1 MKLQELTV
9 IIAQQDPIRANAV
22 GKMAEY
28 ITQRFRPAFLS
39 KEQAQ
44 AVNAYLDRICP
55 PSNYPIT
62 ETECEHRR
70 IAAQQLVIDSIQ
82 VLNHDELDKL
92 SDVLDHIEAVSLQ
105 AAVHVVQLDARDAA
119 RGGVVELRGEILRQG
134 IVLSLLLPAGHEVVT
149 LFRNHPVHG
158 GHFVRGVLQVGV
170 HGEDDLAL
178 RALEAAVKRGGFAVI
193 AAET

>member
-28 ITQRFRPAFLS
+28 ITQRFRPAFPS

-92 SDVLDHIEAVSLQ
+92 SDVLDHIAY
-105 AAVHVVQLDARDAA
+105 DRDYYMPE
-119 RGGVVELRGEILRQG
+119 RR
-134 IVLSLLLPAGHEVVT
+134 AGWH
-149 LFRNHPVHG
+149 R
-158 GHFVRGVLQVGV
+158 
-170 HGEDDLAL
+170 
-178 RALEAAVKRGGFAVI
+178 
-193 AAET
+193 

>member
-55 PSNYPIT
+55 PSN
-62 ETECEHRR
+62 
-70 IAAQQLVIDSIQ
+70 
-82 VLNHDELDKL
+82 
-92 SDVLDHIEAVSLQ
+92 
-105 AAVHVVQLDARDAA
+105 
-119 RGGVVELRGEILRQG
+119 
-134 IVLSLLLPAGHEVVT
+134 
-149 LFRNHPVHG
+149 
-158 GHFVRGVLQVGV
+158 
-170 HGEDDLAL
+170 
-178 RALEAAVKRGGFAVI
+178 
-193 AAET
+193 